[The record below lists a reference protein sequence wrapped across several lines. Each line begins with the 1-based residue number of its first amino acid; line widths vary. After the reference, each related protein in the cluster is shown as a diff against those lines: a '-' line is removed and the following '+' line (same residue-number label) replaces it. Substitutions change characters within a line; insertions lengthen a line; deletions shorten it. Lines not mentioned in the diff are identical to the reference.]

1 MYAVILILFIFIYEV
16 VDARPARIEQIPNG
30 VEFECSA
37 CHLKRG
43 GPRNAFGKQ
52 IEDSFLSSVGFS
64 GAVIW
69 NEELASLDADDDGAS
84 NGLELGDPK
93 GLWRP
98 GDQDPVGELY
108 RPWDA
113 DSVPQVIKSIP
124 TVTLPVAWAKIK
136 RWYGLDE

>member
-1 MYAVILILFIFIYEV
+1 MYVVILILFSFMYEI
-16 VDARPARIEQIPNG
+16 VDARPVRIEQIPNG
-30 VEFECSA
+30 VDFGCNA

-52 IEDSFLSSVGFS
+52 IEDNFLSSPGFS

-69 NEELASLDADDDGAS
+69 NEELASLDADGDGAS
-84 NGLELGDPK
+84 NGLELGDPE

-98 GDQDPVGELY
+98 GDQDPVGEVY

-113 DSVPQVIKSIP
+113 DSVPQGVKPIP
-124 TVTLPVAWAKIK
+124 TVTLSVAWVKIK
-136 RWYGLDE
+136 RLYGLDE